1 MAAFAQMLR
10 CNNNNNDDDDD
21 DGGGGGD
28 NSKKGD
34 YKLSRREGRK
44 FKILNVSFRLDS
56 NVD

>member
-10 CNNNNNDDDDD
+10 CNNNNDDDDD
-21 DGGGGGD
+21 GGGGGGGD

>member
-10 CNNNNNDDDDD
+10 CNNNNNDDDDG
-21 DGGGGGD
+21 GGGGGD

>member
-10 CNNNNNDDDDD
+10 CNNNNDDDD
-21 DGGGGGD
+21 GGGGD